1 MTRYRNSQERGHGI
15 YFTSLFPAA
24 YGSPSVPGSMEQS
37 IGKKWIKKLHKKT
50 PYKWVF
56 LAKTHP
62 IAHGGKLWH
71 CLHLDVSGSWGPSSR
86 TRKGVEKVETEIW
99 VGSQSPNNITN
110 NIPSI
115 SPNSSFVVAF
125 SSEGKIIKMKCSE
138 CPTHPHGILLFTVL
152 GRAIYF
158 VS

>member
-62 IAHGGKLWH
+62 IAHGGKTLALPPLR
-71 CLHLDVSGSWGPSSR
+71 CFRILG
-86 TRKGVEKVETEIW
+86 
-99 VGSQSPNNITN
+99 
-110 NIPSI
+110 
-115 SPNSSFVVAF
+115 AF
-125 SSEGKIIKMKCSE
+125 I
-138 CPTHPHGILLFTVL
+138 
-152 GRAIYF
+152 
-158 VS
+158 